1 MGSGYDSSPK
11 KLPEPRKSVDFVE
24 GFEDA
29 MNHSH
34 FFSAYS
40 ILRLIF
46 KMKGS
51 EFVGRFHENYP
62 ITVKNP
68 ITNQVSVF
76 LLRSLL
82 P

>member
-1 MGSGYDSSPK
+1 
-11 KLPEPRKSVDFVE
+11 VDFVE

-68 ITNQVSVF
+68 ITNQRIIGEIEFYKVTNSRIEAAQR
-76 LLRSLL
+76 LAE
-82 P
+82 